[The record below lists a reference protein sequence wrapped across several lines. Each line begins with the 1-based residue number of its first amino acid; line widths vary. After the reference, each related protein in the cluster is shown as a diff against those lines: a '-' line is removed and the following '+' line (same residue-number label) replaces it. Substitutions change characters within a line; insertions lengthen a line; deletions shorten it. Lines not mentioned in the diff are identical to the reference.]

1 MTPGPATPPTPAR
14 PVANGSAG
22 ASDHAPAPA
31 AGRPAPAARSPLRSV
46 AMPSEH
52 GGWGLTAE
60 PALLGLLVAPSVA
73 GVALSLAAVV
83 AFLARTP
90 LKLALV
96 DRRRGRRLDRTRLA
110 WKVLAVEVAALAA
123 LVALAAATAS
133 GPFWVPALVAAPLV
147 ALELW
152 FDMRSRSRRLVPE
165 LAGAVGISA
174 VAAMVVLAGGEG
186 AALAAGLWLVPAAR
200 AATAVPHVRAQV
212 LRLHG
217 RPTAPST
224 LLGADA
230 AAVVGAAAAVALDTS
245 LAAGAVA
252 VLAAIG
258 VHRLGARRPVPPPK
272 VLGMRQMV
280 LGLAVVAVT
289 AAGVHLT

>member
-1 MTPGPATPPTPAR
+1 
-14 PVANGSAG
+14 
-22 ASDHAPAPA
+22 
-31 AGRPAPAARSPLRSV
+31 
-46 AMPSEH
+46 MPSEH

-60 PALLGLLVAPSVA
+60 PALLGLLVAPSAA
-73 GVALSLAAVV
+73 GVALSLAALV

-90 LKLALV
+90 LKVALV
-96 DRRRGRRLDRTRLA
+96 DRRRGRHLDRTRLA
-110 WKVLAVEVAALAA
+110 WRVLALELAALAA
-123 LVALAAATAS
+123 LVAVAAATAS
-133 GPFWVPALVAAPLV
+133 GPFWVPALIAAPLV

-174 VAAMVVLAGGEG
+174 VAGMVVLAAGEG

-212 LRLHG
+212 ARLHG
-217 RPTAPST
+217 RSTAPST
-224 LLGADA
+224 LMGADA
-230 AAVVGAAAAVALDTS
+230 AALAGAAAALALDPA

-252 VLAAIG
+252 VTAAVG
-258 VHRLGARRPVPPPK
+258 VHRLGAHRPVPPPK
-272 VLGMRQMV
+272 VLGLRQMA

-289 AAGVHLT
+289 AAGVRLT